1 TQEQGF
7 VDDYQGIRIATTGE
21 RFLIE
26 RAIVWNVLNDQ
37 GQQVGQAAAFDHWQR
52 LVDRA

>member
-1 TQEQGF
+1 M
-7 VDDYQGIRIATTGE
+7 DDYQGIRIATTGE

-26 RAIVWNVLNDQ
+26 RAIVWNVMNDQ
-37 GQQVGQAAAFDHWQR
+37 DQQVGQAATFDHWQR